1 MDGGGEMREL
11 KFRVWDFDKKR
22 MMSED
27 DFFVRHGMAHTHG
40 ESGIIIR
47 ASWKIMQY
55 TGLKDVNGV
64 ELCEGDVFKKTNHL
78 HWWTYV
84 VRCYEGTSIPY
95 GSGLFDNVSKGWGR
109 VYTYKVKKSEGSFS
123 RLPFIGEFEILG
135 NIYENPELLENEI

>member
-1 MDGGGEMREL
+1 MENSRF
-11 KFRVWDFDKKR
+11 KFRAWDFDKRKWR
-22 MMSED
+22 NED
-27 DFFVRHGMAHTHG
+27 DFFVRNSKCYAWTNWGSTIPMPW
-40 ESGIIIR
+40 EL
-47 ASWKIMQY
+47 MQY
-55 TGLKDVNGV
+55 TGLKDVNGI
-64 ELCEGDVFKKTNHL
+64 ELYEGDVFKKTNHL